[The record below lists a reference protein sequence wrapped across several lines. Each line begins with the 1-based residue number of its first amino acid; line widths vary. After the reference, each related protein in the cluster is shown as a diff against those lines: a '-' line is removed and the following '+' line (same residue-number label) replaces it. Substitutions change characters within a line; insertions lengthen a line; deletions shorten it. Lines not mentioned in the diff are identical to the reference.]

1 MKNLNSTDYQVL
13 ERIRTDSKI
22 SRTDLSIFFNLT
34 PAAISKIIKKLIS
47 YNLIVE
53 SHSLQSTGGR
63 PKKILKIN
71 SGYKKIIGINL
82 GPEFIEVA
90 ISQLDGKLL
99 EADKKYFTYK
109 TQTKVVELLFQEIS
123 KMLGKYNINEIV
135 GLGLALHGIV
145 DNKEGISLFS
155 PHFRWRELNIKELLE
170 KLYKMPI
177 IVENDVR
184 AMAIAEHEFG
194 SAEKL
199 NSFVMLY
206 ISNGIGSSIVIDG
219 KPFEGNTYSAG
230 EIGHYV
236 VKENSTTKCSCGKY
250 GCLEAEFSDQ
260 AIKDK
265 VSWYFEVNNIEQQ
278 AEDDNMK
285 IIYKKAMQKKE
296 PYYSIVKEASFEIG
310 KALGNVLNVLNI
322 NSIFVCGDIISAR
335 NIFFDNF
342 NKGMKKMLIN
352 NGNKTIIVKPT
363 QLDDSIGVYGAFSL
377 VITNLFKERKILQ
390 ADFKDIKSNKKKI

>member
-1 MKNLNSTDYQVL
+1 M
-13 ERIRTDSKI
+13 
-22 SRTDLSIFFNLT
+22 LS
-34 PAAISKIIKKLIS
+34 
-47 YNLIVE
+47 
-53 SHSLQSTGGR
+53 
-63 PKKILKIN
+63 
-71 SGYKKIIGINL
+71 
-82 GPEFIEVA
+82 
-90 ISQLDGKLL
+90 
-99 EADKKYFTYK
+99 
-109 TQTKVVELLFQEIS
+109 
-123 KMLGKYNINEIV
+123 KYNINEIV

-145 DNKEGISLFS
+145 DNKEGISVFS

-194 SAEKL
+194 NAEKL

-265 VSWYFEVNNIEQQ
+265 VSWYFEVNNMEQQ
-278 AEDDNMK
+278 REDNNMK
-285 IIYKKAMQKKE
+285 IIYEKATERKE
-296 PYYSIVKEASFEIG
+296 PYYSIVKEASYEIG

-322 NSIFVCGDIISAR
+322 NSIFDQLYDQDNNIHYALRKKISNAWYQKRHRDDKKVKKPGFYALTVKAKEALASLAR
-335 NIFFDNF
+335 
-342 NKGMKKMLIN
+342 KKNLSEDKVLDELIN
-352 NGNKTIIVKPT
+352 QAYVKECNPLT
-363 QLDDSIGVYGAFSL
+363 GEFPY
-377 VITNLFKERKILQ
+377 
-390 ADFKDIKSNKKKI
+390 

>member
-13 ERIRTDSKI
+13 ERIRTDNRI
-22 SRTDLSIFFNLT
+22 SRTDLSEYLDLT

-47 YNLIVE
+47 YDLIVE
-53 SHSLQSTGGR
+53 SHALQSTGGR
-63 PKKILKIN
+63 PKKTLKIN
-71 SGYKKIIGINL
+71 SSYKKIVGVNL

-90 ISQLDGKLL
+90 ISQLDGKLI

-123 KMLGKYNINEIV
+123 KMLDKYNESEII

-145 DNKEGISLFS
+145 DSKEGISVFS
-155 PHFRWRELNIKELLE
+155 PHFRWRDLNIKELME
-170 KLYKMPI
+170 KQYKIPI

-184 AMAIAEHEFG
+184 AMAIAEYEFG

-219 KPFEGNTYSAG
+219 KSFEGNTYSAG

-236 VKENSTTKCSCGKY
+236 VRENSTTKCSCGKY

-265 VSWYFEVNNIEQQ
+265 VNWFFEVNNIESKE
-278 AEDDNMK
+278 EDENIK
-285 IIYKKAMQKKE
+285 IIYEKAREKKE
-296 PYYSIVKEASFEIG
+296 PYYSIVKEASYEIG

-322 NSIFVCGDIISAR
+322 NSIFVCGDIISAK

-342 NKGMKKMLIN
+342 NKGMRKMLIN
-352 NGNKTIIVKPT
+352 NVNKTIVVKPT
-363 QLDDSIGVYGAFSL
+363 RLDASIGVYGAFSL

-390 ADFKDIKSNKKKI
+390 EDFKTIKGNKKKI